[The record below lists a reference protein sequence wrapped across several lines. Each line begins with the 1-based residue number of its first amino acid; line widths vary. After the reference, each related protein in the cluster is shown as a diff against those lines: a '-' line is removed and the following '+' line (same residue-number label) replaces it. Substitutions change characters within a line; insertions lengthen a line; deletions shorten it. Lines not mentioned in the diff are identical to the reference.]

1 MNDYFIM
8 PNPQKHFGEIR
19 LPAPVAPT
27 ILTTDYKSPPL
38 LIEIE
43 KKMKYSKE
51 NPLRVVTLCSGY
63 DSQCMALDRLSKY
76 DENFAYELIG
86 WSEIDKYAIQAHNV
100 LYPQYSDRNLG
111 DMSKINWKEVRD
123 FDFLTY
129 SVPCTDIS
137 QSGKQMGLSE
147 GSGTRSS
154 LLWFT
159 RNAILEKR
167 PKYLFLENVKALV
180 SKKFMPDFQRWL
192 DELAS
197 YGYANYWKVLNAT
210 DFGVPQNR
218 ERVFCLS
225 ILKTE
230 DEPMPIFHFPRP
242 FPLDKRLKDVVEKN
256 EDGSPRKLEDKYY
269 LSDKALEYFNRVDED
284 KTHGHNFK

>member
-1 MNDYFIM
+1 M
-8 PNPQKHFGEIR
+8 
-19 LPAPVAPT
+19 
-27 ILTTDYKSPPL
+27 
-38 LIEIE
+38 
-43 KKMKYSKE
+43 
-51 NPLRVVTLCSGY
+51 
-63 DSQCMALDRLSKY
+63 
-76 DENFAYELIG
+76 IG

>member
-1 MNDYFIM
+1 
-8 PNPQKHFGEIR
+8 
-19 LPAPVAPT
+19 
-27 ILTTDYKSPPL
+27 
-38 LIEIE
+38 
-43 KKMKYSKE
+43 MKYSKE

-197 YGYANYWKVLNAT
+197 YGYASYWKVLNAT

-218 ERVFCLS
+218 ERVFCIS

-230 DEPMPIFHFPRP
+230 DKPMPIFHFPRP
-242 FPLDKRLKDVVEKN
+242 FPLEKSLKDIVEKN
-256 EDGSPRKLEDKYY
+256 DDGSPRKLEDKYY

-284 KTHGHNFK
+284 KTHNHNFK

>member
-1 MNDYFIM
+1 
-8 PNPQKHFGEIR
+8 
-19 LPAPVAPT
+19 
-27 ILTTDYKSPPL
+27 
-38 LIEIE
+38 
-43 KKMKYSKE
+43 MKYSKE

-76 DENFAYELIG
+76 DENFDYELIG

-159 RNAILEKR
+159 RKAILAKK
-167 PKYLFLENVKALV
+167 PKYLMLENVKALT
-180 SKKFMPDFQRWL
+180 SKKFMPLFQRWL
-192 DELAS
+192 DELES
-197 YGYANYWKVLNAT
+197 YGYSNYWKVLNAT

-218 ERVFCLS
+218 ERVFCIS

-230 DEPMPIFHFPRP
+230 DEPIPIFHFPQP
-242 FPLDKRLKDVVEKN
+242 FPLEKRLKDIVEKN
-256 EDGSPRKLEDKYY
+256 EDGSPMKVDEKYY

-284 KTHGHNFK
+284 NTHCHNFK